1 LTETPPDSVRARKRR
16 PRTWVILVLITL
28 WGTVLYYRMEVR
40 AYWWVHQLQ
49 QASTPEERRYY
60 TLCLTSIRDSSLYAL
75 PALLRDPRPEIRI
88 LGVEALRDCHSLRAQ
103 KLLLNAL
110 HDESDPV
117 VVRAALM
124 LSLRRDPTTFVLDR
138 LREDRLGKNL
148 RFASAA
154 ILAFERIGGPMA
166 VEGVLADRDPSSD
179 PNLLAQA
186 MDSLASLDC
195 RTEFRFLIGMLTDRR
210 PVTVPPFSC
219 RMAVEAIARLQGGEV
234 AKGIDRQALLVATR
248 APPTVGAAAARSLCL
263 LTGQSFGDPASRPA
277 EGGHAIQHQWYT
289 WLDRHE
295 RGADATSQPATLP
308 Q

>member
-1 LTETPPDSVRARKRR
+1 M
-16 PRTWVILVLITL
+16 ILALITL
-28 WGTVLYYRMEVR
+28 WGTVLYYRMEIR

-49 QASTPEERRYY
+49 KATTPQERRHY

-75 PALLRDPRPEIRI
+75 PGLLRDPRPELRI
-88 LGVEALRDCHSLRAQ
+88 LGVEALRDCQSLRAQ
-103 KLLLNAL
+103 QLLLNAL

-124 LSLRRDPTTFVLDR
+124 LSWRRDPATFVLDR
-138 LREDRLGKNL
+138 LREDRLGKNP

-154 ILAFERIGGPMA
+154 ILAFERIGGPIA
-166 VEGVLADRDPSSD
+166 VEGVLADRAPSSD

-186 MDSLASLDC
+186 MDSLANLDC
-195 RTEFRFLIGMLTDRR
+195 RTESRFLIGLLTDQR

-234 AKGIDRQALLVATR
+234 AKGIDRQALLAATR
-248 APPTVGAAAARSLCL
+248 APPTVGAAAARSLYL
-263 LTGQSFGDPASRPA
+263 LTGQSFGDPATRPA
-277 EGGHAIQHQWYT
+277 DGGRAIQHQWYA

-295 RGADATSQPATLP
+295 HGTDAASSPATLP
-308 Q
+308 P